1 MKLPGKFRAKLCLL
15 VALAVTGS
23 SYVTLVSTRL
33 SADEAAAPAGLK
45 GILPEVAPVGLVQ
58 DEFLVLGD
66 SWSAWAAE
74 TAAEV
79 ARLYEQDQDVAGQ
92 RENLA
97 ALQARIRT
105 MDSALADVAYR
116 PIFDQLATLRGRLAR
131 RVEVATAILDTLE
144 MNPET
149 SRTERLEEL
158 RRQVVGAVDD
168 LDSYLA
174 RIENGSV
181 WTTYVKAAEIRK
193 LTVKDGAAEVL
204 STVHGRLAD
213 ANRFSNEAQRE
224 FVKATQFVTLK
235 DALAEYLELASKP
248 ATPTDV
254 AALRAQFKTLVT
266 GLEAYEEFAAL
277 ASARE
282 ARKAYSK
289 IRELAA
295 DGGVA
300 VADALSSHYFNYN
313 LRVVTSEKLLNKV
326 AGYAHKDTGRV
337 DDFVLGAKVDGTQWT
352 TGRVGVDLKPNNDQ
366 ITFFMTFTGS
376 TQTSTQG
383 VTDEATIF
391 TSGYHTFAARKGIH
405 FDGDRFTTSPAT
417 IAVNAN
423 NTTTGA
429 RTVVSGL
436 PILGGIADNYAVNEA
451 RNRRARSEAIAAEK
465 LERRLLPE
473 FNKGVDDEFGGLSR
487 KLEETVIPKL
497 HETNLYP
504 SARSFRSEEDAMW
517 VSTRLMSSDEL
528 AGDTPTFT
536 ATSEAGVVIHLHE
549 SLLNNSLDRLNLGGQ
564 SLTEDE
570 LAAELSR
577 SLQSL
582 LGDQIDL
589 GADMAEAGKEP
600 DPTKFVFP
608 KEDPIRVSI
617 ENGELTLILRTG
629 LQPEE
634 GDAIPTQIISVPL
647 TFNVVDDGIE
657 ISAGAIGVAPAEA
670 PDNRFAQIARAGVVK
685 AKVEK
690 ALPNRKANRAF
701 TLERENGGPVTLAI
715 TQIKRNAGWLSIVIE

>member
-1 MKLPGKFRAKLCLL
+1 MKLPEKFRAKVCLA
-15 VALAVTGS
+15 VALTVSGGT
-23 SYVTLVSTRL
+23 YVTLVSTHL
-33 SADEAAAPAGLK
+33 SAEEAATPAGLT
-45 GILPEVAPVGLVQ
+45 GILPDVAPVGLLE
-58 DEFLVLGD
+58 DEFLTLGE
-66 SWSAWAAE
+66 SWAAWSKE

-79 ARLYEQDQDVAGQ
+79 AKLYEPDQDVASQ
-92 RENLA
+92 RAVIAGLRK
-97 ALQARIRT
+97 RIST
-105 MDSALADVAYR
+105 MDSALSDVAYR

-131 RVEVATAILDTLE
+131 RVEVSGAILDTLE
-144 MNPET
+144 MDPEA
-149 SRTERLEEL
+149 SRAERLEGL
-158 RRQVVGAVDD
+158 RSKFVGAVDN

-174 RIENGSV
+174 KIENGGA
-181 WTTYVKAAEIRK
+181 WTTYVKAAELRN

-213 ANRFSNEAQRE
+213 ATKFTNDDQRK
-224 FVKATQFVTLK
+224 FVQAAQFVRLK
-235 DALAEYLELASKP
+235 DSLAEYIALANAPAKP
-248 ATPTDV
+248 VDKG
-254 AALRAQFKTLVT
+254 ALRAQFATLVSS
-266 GLEAYEEFAAL
+266 LEAYEEFGAL

-282 ARKAYSK
+282 ARIAYSK

-295 DGGVA
+295 DGGSA
-300 VADALSSHYFNYN
+300 IADALSSHYFNYN
-313 LRVVTSEKLLNKV
+313 LRVVASEKLLNKV
-326 AGYAHKDTGRV
+326 AGYAHKDTGPV

-366 ITFFMTFTGS
+366 ITFFMTFSGN
-376 TQTSTQG
+376 TQTNTQG

-391 TSGYHTFAARKGIH
+391 TSGYHTFAARKGVH

-429 RTVVSGL
+429 RTVVSGV
-436 PILGGIADNYAVNEA
+436 PILGGIADDYAVGEA
-451 RNRRARSEAIAAEK
+451 RNRKARSEAIAAEK

-473 FNKGVDDEFGGLSR
+473 FDKGVDEEFGGLS
-487 KLEETVIPKL
+487 KELEGKVIPKL
-497 HETNLYP
+497 HDTKLFP
-504 SARSFRSEEDAMW
+504 SARSFRSEEDSMW
-517 VSTRLMSSDEL
+517 VSTRLMNADEL

-536 ATSEAGVVIHLHE
+536 ATSDAGVVIHLHE
-549 SLLNNSLDRLNLGGQ
+549 SLLNNSLDRLNLGGK

-570 LAAELSR
+570 LAAKLSE
-577 SLQSL
+577 SFKSL
-582 LGDQIDL
+582 LGEGVNL
-589 GADMAEAGKEP
+589 GGDKAEGKES

-608 KEDPIRVSI
+608 NEDPIRISI
-617 ENGELTLILRTG
+617 ENGELVLILRTG

-670 PDNRFAQIARAGVVK
+670 VDNRLAQIARAGVVK
-685 AKVEK
+685 AKIEK
-690 ALPNRKANRAF
+690 ALPNRKVDRAF
-701 TLERENGGPVTLAI
+701 KLDRENGGPVTLAI